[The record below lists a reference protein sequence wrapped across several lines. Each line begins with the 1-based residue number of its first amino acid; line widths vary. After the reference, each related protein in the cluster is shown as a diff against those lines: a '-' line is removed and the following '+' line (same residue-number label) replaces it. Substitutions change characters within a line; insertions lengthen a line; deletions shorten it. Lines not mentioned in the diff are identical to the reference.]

1 MIQHSEVVKGMGL
14 RKLIG
19 GRIIKVSPHKVPRI
33 IGKQG
38 SMISLLKERTGCKI
52 IVGQNGKVWIKGEN
66 FENEMKAVDAIKMI
80 NDLAHTA
87 GLTDKISEFLGG
99 SANVQKEE

>member
-1 MIQHSEVVKGMGL
+1 MIDLTMKGPGL
-14 RKLIG
+14 MKLKG
-19 GRIIKVSPHKVPRI
+19 GMMIDVTPSKVPRV

-66 FENEMKAVDAIKMI
+66 FENEKKAVDAIKMI
-80 NDLAHTA
+80 EEFAHTA
-87 GLTDKISEFLGG
+87 GLTDRISGFLGG
-99 SANVQKEE
+99 SENVQKEG